1 MLLWIL
7 GCAYKGIP
15 MPGTPRHLSGYVQ
28 NIETSNEQSVAEVS
42 SEIDQLPLTVQDTQ
56 IGELVAQSAMSMK
69 GKSTLVVQ
77 DQTYRFDCS
86 GFVLA
91 VYAQSGQLIEGNTRS
106 LFAQSKSSKTL
117 FKTRPLPG
125 DVVFFDNTYD
135 RNRNRKL
142 DDELTHIGIVTSVS
156 EDDTVAMMHLGGSGV
171 TAITMNLTHPNEH
184 RSPEGVLWNSYLRVN
199 KSGENSP
206 RLAGQLFVSYGRLWS
221 MR

>member
-1 MLLWIL
+1 
-7 GCAYKGIP
+7 
-15 MPGTPRHLSGYVQ
+15 
-28 NIETSNEQSVAEVS
+28 
-42 SEIDQLPLTVQDTQ
+42 
-56 IGELVAQSAMSMK
+56 MSMK
-69 GKSTLVVQ
+69 GQSTLVVE

-106 LFAQSKSSKTL
+106 LFAQSKSSKAL
-117 FKTRPLPG
+117 FKNRPLPG

-221 MR
+221 MQ